1 MSHVFVRRAVAAA
14 VVPLALTS
22 LSACGGGDATS
33 AKAPASSSAS
43 GSGASASS
51 SAAAPTVPAAGATE
65 SAADFVARYRA
76 AFDALTTAHATM
88 TMDVMGGTMKGQGDL
103 DYRGDQPAA
112 SMTMGGGMF
121 GSGDLQVRLVD
132 NVMYMDL
139 GSMTGGK
146 YARIPL
152 DDPNNP
158 LGDTFVDSLDPSRAM
173 DTLRTSVKKVEHVGH
188 EPAGEHYHATVDTA
202 AMLKDMG
209 EKVPAGAGMPTTL
222 DYDTWFDDQGRLTK
236 MVVDLGSLGSTTL
249 LLSDF
254 GKQVSIEAPPAGQVT
269 GAPMTM
275 AG

>member
-33 AKAPASSSAS
+33 AKSPSSSTSS
-43 GSGASASS
+43 GSSPAGS
-51 SAAAPTVPAAGATE
+51 SAAAPAAPAAGATE
-65 SAADFVARYRA
+65 SVADFVDRYRS

-88 TMDVMGGTMKGQGDL
+88 TMDVMGGTMKGEGDL

-132 NVMYMDL
+132 NVMYMNL

-173 DTLRTSVKKVEHVGH
+173 DTLRSSVRKVEYVGH
-188 EPAGEHYHATVDTA
+188 EPGGDHYHATVDTA

-209 EKVPAGAGMPTTL
+209 EKVPAGAGMPKTL
-222 DYDTWFDDQGRLTK
+222 DYETWFDDQGRLAK

-254 GKQVSIEAPPAGQVT
+254 GKQVSIEAPPSGQVT
-269 GAPMTM
+269 GAPLTM

>member
-1 MSHVFVRRAVAAA
+1 MSSVFVRRAVAAA

-22 LSACGGGDATS
+22 LSACGGDDATS
-33 AKAPASSSAS
+33 AKGPSSSTSS
-43 GSGASASS
+43 GSGLAGS
-51 SAAAPTVPAAGATE
+51 SAAAPAAPAAGATE
-65 SAADFVARYRA
+65 SVADFVDRYRS

-88 TMDVMGGTMKGQGDL
+88 TMDVMGGTMKGEGDL

-112 SMTMGGGMF
+112 SMTLGGGMF

-132 NVMYMDL
+132 NVMYMNL

-173 DTLRTSVKKVEHVGH
+173 DTLRSSVRKVEHVGH
-188 EPAGEHYHATVDTA
+188 EPGGDHYQATVDAA

-209 EKVPAGAGMPTTL
+209 QKVPAGAGMPRTL
-222 DYDTWFDDQGRLTK
+222 DYDTWFDDQGRLAK

-254 GKQVSIEAPPAGQVT
+254 GKPVSIEAPPSGQVT
-269 GAPMTM
+269 GTPLTM